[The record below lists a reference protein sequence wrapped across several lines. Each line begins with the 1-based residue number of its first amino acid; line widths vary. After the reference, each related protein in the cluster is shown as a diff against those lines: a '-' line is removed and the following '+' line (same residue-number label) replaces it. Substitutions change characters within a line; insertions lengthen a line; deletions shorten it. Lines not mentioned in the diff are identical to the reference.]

1 MMVPKPQKIPYW
13 KNNILVYQLPVWI
26 CITAIIPVLSV
37 IVFRY
42 AHFRQNTDKKNFG
55 SSLFNNILVILGIS
69 LNVAANKLPKSWN
82 LRILLGFYMFF
93 CLLELTYRQ
102 TKITSFSTISMHEKR
117 IKSIDELVDSDI
129 PVKSFSSSA
138 MVLPDNSPLLSKI
151 EYLTDSGYEN
161 LTLRASEERFA
172 TIWGEIGFVSQ
183 PFLYE
188 LMDYFN
194 LCMYQLG
201 FYMPE
206 THIFYEHFELSMRR
220 VIQCGFLEML
230 YGKYKNYF
238 MLKYRHAY
246 PSKDSNV
253 KKDLK
258 SCMFM
263 FIVLFA
269 GYSVSLLVFGIELL
283 MAKKWNL
290 LAKDRWFWKI
300 KSNGKFRI
308 KERKFI

>member
-1 MMVPKPQKIPYW
+1 MMIPKPQRIPFW

-26 CITAIIPVLSV
+26 CIYTIIPVLSV

-42 AHFRQNTDKKNFG
+42 AHFRKNTDKKNFG
-55 SSLFNNILVILGIS
+55 SSVGNNIFFVLGLS
-69 LNVAANKLPKSWN
+69 LNVSANKIPKSWN
-82 LRILLGFYMFF
+82 LRVLLGFYLFF

-102 TKITSFSTISMHEKR
+102 TKITSFSTISLHEKR
-117 IKSIDELVDSDI
+117 VRNIEDLIDSDI
-129 PVKSFSSSA
+129 PVKSFRSSA

-151 EYLTDSGYEN
+151 EYLPDEPYEN
-161 LTLRASEERFA
+161 LTLRAAEERFA
-172 TIWGEIGFVSQ
+172 TIWGEIGFVAH

-188 LMDYFN
+188 VMDYFN
-194 LCMYQLG
+194 LYMYQIG

-206 THIFYEHFELSMRR
+206 THIFYEHFDLSMRK
-220 VIQCGFLEML
+220 VIQRGFLEML
-230 YGKYKNYF
+230 YGKYKHFF

-246 PSKDSNV
+246 PSKDLSV

-269 GYSVSLLVFGIELL
+269 GYCVSLLVFGIELL
-283 MAKKWNL
+283 MAKRWNTL
-290 LAKDRWFWKI
+290 TKNRWFCKWFWK
-300 KSNGKFRI
+300 KK
-308 KERKFI
+308 